1 MMKQTFKARLAGRG
15 PSGTWTFLPIPF
27 NVESDFGS
35 KACVQVSGTI
45 NGHPFRKSLM
55 PESDGSHS
63 MMVSKKRQ
71 KGAATSKSD
80 VVAVVIGADKKKPS

>member
-1 MMKQTFKARLAGRG
+1 
-15 PSGTWTFLPIPF
+15 
-27 NVESDFGS
+27 
-35 KACVQVSGTI
+35 
-45 NGHPFRKSLM
+45 M